1 MNILDHG
8 IHISQL
14 MTTNDINNAL
24 DLITINGAK
33 ALNIDDSYG
42 IKCGNNANFIVLD
55 AKNEFDAICNRASV
69 IASIRNGDFYSKKNL
84 LKLNNKLIF

>member
-55 AKNEFDAICNRASV
+55 AKMNLMLYV
-69 IASIRNGDFYSKKNL
+69 IELLLLLLLEMVIFYSKKNL